1 MPTSITNLWDP
12 DIWVAG
18 LRERQATFPSL
29 LNSGAVVANGV
40 LDAIATGPGTSAN
53 APFLKDSTDADD
65 EIQVEDTAPTVDNIL
80 TSGLNVVTILNRVCQ
95 NSSTAL
101 AAQVS
106 GQDPVSAIITTIA
119 ERRLK
124 QRQKTALA
132 MLRGLFGTAGAR
144 NGAGCL
150 SAVRLGG
157 TTAEPFTEDGANAD
171 DTQRISP
178 DLFIDAKMLMGELS
192 NELRNGV
199 FWCHPNIRA
208 RLEKLDALN
217 FKEGVPSAL
226 PFTVTTY
233 RGVPIFESE
242 SLVRAGTTSG
252 YVYDCYLLSRG
263 VIGKGEK
270 PQQGDVIDVASLQLD
285 TDKGKNNE
293 IIYDRTRFVMHVD
306 GTKWGGTPAGQSATN
321 AELQTVTNWTLVYST
336 ANRVG
341 GVAFRVNG

>member
-18 LRERQATFPSL
+18 LKERQATYPSL
-29 LNSGAVVANGV
+29 LNSGAVVDNGV

-53 APFLKDSTDADD
+53 APFLKDATDADD
-65 EIQVEDTAPTVDNIL
+65 EVQVEDTAPTTDNTL

-106 GQDPVSAIITTIA
+106 GVNPVQACIDVIA

-171 DTQRISP
+171 ETQVISP
-178 DLFIDAKMLMGELS
+178 KLFIKAKMLLGELA
-192 NELRNGV
+192 NELKNGV

-208 RLEKLDALN
+208 QLEILDAEN
-217 FKEGVPSAL
+217 FKDGVPSEL

-233 RGVPIFESE
+233 RGVPIFDSE
-242 SLVRAGTTSG
+242 SLVRPGTTSG
-252 YVYDCYLLSRG
+252 YVYDCYLLGRG

-270 PQQGDVIDVASLQLD
+270 AQQGDTIDVASLQMD
-285 TDKGKNNE
+285 TDKAKNNE

-306 GTKWGGTPAGQSATN
+306 GTKWVGTPAGQSATN
-321 AELQTVTNWTLVYST
+321 AELQTVGNWNLVYSS
-336 ANRVG
+336 ASRVG
-341 GVAFRVNG
+341 GVAFRING